1 MNIDMRELVPDDV
14 SDEAAYQL
22 INFFYDF
29 ARAFEAIYLGKA
41 LRHEKAIINA
51 NDTTNRPWEKEDIP
65 DPPF

>member
-1 MNIDMRELVPDDV
+1 MSIDIRELFPDDL

-29 ARAFEAIYLGKA
+29 ALAFEAIYLGKA
-41 LRHEKAIINA
+41 LRHEKAIINT
-51 NDTTNRPWEKEDIP
+51 NDTPDKSWKKKDIP